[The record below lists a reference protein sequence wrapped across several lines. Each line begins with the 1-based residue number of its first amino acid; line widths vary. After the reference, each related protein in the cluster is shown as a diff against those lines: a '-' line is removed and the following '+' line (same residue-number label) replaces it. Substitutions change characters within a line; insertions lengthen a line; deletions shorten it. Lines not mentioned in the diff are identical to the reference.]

1 METIHKIINDDITNF
16 DIIYRIHAT
25 RRIFQRSINPDD
37 IVSTLLNGNI
47 IENYEDDFP
56 LPSVL
61 ISGKTAKG
69 KPLHVVA
76 AINIEDQQLII
87 ITAYEPDP
95 NLWSEDYTR
104 RI

>member
-1 METIHKIINDDITNF
+1 METIHKLVNGDIDNF
-16 DIIYRIHAT
+16 DVIYRIHAT
-25 RRIFQRSINPDD
+25 RRIFQRAINPED
-37 IVSTLLNGNI
+37 IVSTLFNGAI
-47 IENYEDDFP
+47 IENYKDDFP

-61 ISGKTAKG
+61 INGKTAKG

-87 ITAYEPDP
+87 ITAYEPDF
-95 NLWSEDYTR
+95 NLWSKDYTR

>member
-61 ISGKTAKG
+61 INGKTAKG

-95 NLWSEDYTR
+95 NLWSEDYKR